1 MPDKK
6 WAVVVL
12 NWNGQRLLE
21 RYLPSVAKH
30 SPQAQI
36 YVIDNASTDDS
47 LAYLERTFPAVQII
61 ALERNWGFAGGYN
74 KGLEEVKEPWAV
86 LLNSDV
92 EVSPDWLTPLE
103 ARFKDDSSVVAL
115 QPKILDHKRPQFFE
129 YAGAA
134 GGFLDRLAYPFCRG
148 RLFEHLEEDQGQ
160 YDQYREVFWASGACM
175 AVRLHTFRE
184 LGGFYEKLFAHME
197 EIDLCWRMQLAGY
210 RIACE
215 PSSTVYHL
223 GGATLQEASP
233 RKSFLNFRNS
243 LIINVLNLPLRRIF
257 PVLMQRMLLDGAAGF
272 KFLLEGRPRH
282 LQAILQAH
290 AALYRFIPALIK
302 ERRRR
307 QAFHDPQAKVKG
319 RLPVSIVALYFLRGK
334 RRFTELE
341 STLST
346 HGNLSSDL

>member
-1 MPDKK
+1 MQDKK

-12 NWNGQRLLE
+12 NWNGRDLLE
-21 RYLPSVAKH
+21 RYLPSVVKY
-30 SPQAQI
+30 SEEAQV

-47 LAYLERTFPAVQII
+47 QSYLKRAFPAVRLI
-61 ALERNWGFAGGYN
+61 ALEENGGFAGGYN
-74 KGLEEVKEPWAV
+74 KGLEMVEEPWAV

-92 EVSPDWLTPLE
+92 EVTPDWLKPLE
-103 ARFKDDSSVVAL
+103 ARLESDSSLVAL
-115 QPKILDHKRPQFFE
+115 QPKILDWKNPQYFE

-148 RLFEHLEEDQGQ
+148 RIFDHLEQDRGQ
-160 YDQYREVFWASGACM
+160 YDQYREVFWASGACL
-175 AVRLHTFRE
+175 AVRLEIYRE
-184 LGGFYEKLFAHME
+184 LGGFYERLFAHME

-210 RIACE
+210 VIGCE

-243 LIINVLNLPLRRIF
+243 LIINVLNLPLGRLF
-257 PVLMQRMLLDGAAGF
+257 PVLFQRLVLDGVAGF

-290 AALYRFIPALIK
+290 AALYAFFPALIR

-307 QAFHDPQAKVKG
+307 EPFHSPGARLKG
-319 RLPVSIVALYFLRGK
+319 WLPLSIIALYFLRRK
-334 RRFTELE
+334 RCFDEVE
-341 STLST
+341 STLPEASKSPAS
-346 HGNLSSDL
+346 L